1 MNNDFEHLART
12 EHLPTRIATQFAKRI
27 YDGVLK
33 PGDKLPTE
41 HEMSKTFG
49 VSRTVVR
56 EAIAQLRNEG
66 LVETRQG
73 VGAFVVER
81 TSRQIRL
88 EDGKKM
94 DRHAFTDLYQL
105 RVPLEMEAAA
115 LAAVNHTDAQ
125 MEALDAAMARMPG
138 VKDWG
143 ESGVTADLDF
153 HRIIAEATGNDY
165 FVQFVVAISERIS
178 HVIAIA
184 RAEGP
189 LEDVIAKTISE
200 HGDICEAIRNRD
212 AAGARA
218 AMLRHLQGSAQRVGL
233 EFEFVE

>member
-1 MNNDFEHLART
+1 MENGFEHLART

-33 PGDKLPTE
+33 PGEKLPTE
-41 HEMSKTFG
+41 HAMSKSFG

-81 TSRQIRL
+81 QARQIRL

-94 DRHAFTDLYQL
+94 DLEAFRDLFQL

-115 LAAVNHTDAQ
+115 LAAVHHTEAQ
-125 MEALDAAMARMPG
+125 MAALDVAVEDMPG
-138 VKDWG
+138 AKDWKG
-143 ESGVTADLDF
+143 SGVAADLEF
-153 HRIIAEATGNDY
+153 HRLIAEATGNDY
-165 FVQFVVAISERIS
+165 FVQFVSAISERIS
-178 HVIAIA
+178 HVITSA
-184 RAEGP
+184 RAQGQ
-189 LEDVIAKTISE
+189 LDDVIARTIEE
-200 HGDICEAIRNRD
+200 HAAVCAAIRSGD
-212 AAGARA
+212 PALARA
-218 AMLRHLQGSAQRVGL
+218 AMRQHLIGSAQRVGL
-233 EFEFVE
+233 DLDFV